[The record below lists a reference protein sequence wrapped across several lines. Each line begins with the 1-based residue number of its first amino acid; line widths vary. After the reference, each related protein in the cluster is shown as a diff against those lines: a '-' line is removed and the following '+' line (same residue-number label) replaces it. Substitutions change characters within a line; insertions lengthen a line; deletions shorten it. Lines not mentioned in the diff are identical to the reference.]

1 MSSTRE
7 SNPLGDVVGW
17 LARHTGFPV
26 HRLPAK
32 AETMVC
38 VAAVAAEEGGEG
50 RQRFRIQRRNPAET
64 SAQRQHAHRR
74 SAVHFKCDNSAKV

>member
-7 SNPLGDVVGW
+7 RNPLGDVVGW

-38 VAAVAAEEGGEG
+38 VAALAAEEEEEE
-50 RQRFRIQRRNPAET
+50 RQRFLIQRRNPAET